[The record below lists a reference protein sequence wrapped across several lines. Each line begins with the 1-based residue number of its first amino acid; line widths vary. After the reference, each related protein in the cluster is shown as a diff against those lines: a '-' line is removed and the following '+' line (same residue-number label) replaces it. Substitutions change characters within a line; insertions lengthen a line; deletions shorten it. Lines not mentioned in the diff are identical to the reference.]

1 MKEKIL
7 AFLSA
12 MAVGMISY
20 EEEGLT
26 WLRLS

>member
-1 MKEKIL
+1 MKERII

-12 MAVGMISY
+12 VAVGMINY
-20 EEEGLT
+20 EEGGLT